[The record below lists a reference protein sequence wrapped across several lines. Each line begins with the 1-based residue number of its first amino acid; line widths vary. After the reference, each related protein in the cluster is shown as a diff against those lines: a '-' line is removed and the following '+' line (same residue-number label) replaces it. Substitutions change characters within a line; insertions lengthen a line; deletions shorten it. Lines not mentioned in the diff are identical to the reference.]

1 MKMDEEMVG
10 AVEKAVVQ
18 QRRRMLQ
25 RPEEEEDNVNA
36 AQGNED
42 TAQKGV

>member
-1 MKMDEEMVG
+1 MDEEMVG

-18 QRRRMLQ
+18 QRRRVLQ
-25 RPEEEEDNVNA
+25 RPEEEVDKVNA